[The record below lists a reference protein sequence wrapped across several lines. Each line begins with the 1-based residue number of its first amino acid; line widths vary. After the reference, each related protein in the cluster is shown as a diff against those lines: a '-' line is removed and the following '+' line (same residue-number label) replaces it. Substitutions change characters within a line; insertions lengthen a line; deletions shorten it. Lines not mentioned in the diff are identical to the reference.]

1 MTPMIKIFLCIS
13 TCFLLLLA
21 SCGQQQPAQ
30 HEGYAYV
37 QLMPFE
43 SNPGCWGYEI
53 YVDNKLY
60 IRQDYIPVINGRHP
74 FKTKQAAL
82 DAGKLVF
89 DKISSGKKPTLTAE
103 ELRGIN
109 VIP

>member
-1 MTPMIKIFLCIS
+1 MIKLFLTLS
-13 TCFLLLLA
+13 LPVLLLL
-21 SCGQQQPAQ
+21 SGCGQQQQAPS
-30 HEGYAYV
+30 HKGYAYV
-37 QLMPFE
+37 QLESFE

-60 IRQDYIPVINGRHP
+60 IRQDCIPVISGRHP

-82 DAGKLVF
+82 NAGRLVF
-89 DKISSGKKPTLTAE
+89 NKISSGQKPTLTAE
-103 ELRGIN
+103 ELKSIN